1 MTDKARQT
9 LIEGLNE
16 DLRGEFQAVIMYRLY
31 ASMVQGPYRQELRS
45 FFAAEIPEELRH
57 AEILADKISA
67 LGGTPAWQPGPVT
80 VVGEAKAM
88 LKTALDAEVETIGR
102 YVQRRKD
109 AEAAGEHGLAAEFD
123 TIIADETHHRDE
135 LSQMLARWP

>member
-1 MTDKARQT
+1 
-9 LIEGLNE
+9 
-16 DLRGEFQAVIMYRLY
+16 
-31 ASMVQGPYRQELRS
+31 
-45 FFAAEIPEELRH
+45 
-57 AEILADKISA
+57 
-67 LGGTPAWQPGPVT
+67 